1 MQGCRW
7 SCRSILL
14 SQAGAM
20 TTGQKFVDGAAAR
33 LLEALKSRSS
43 KEERFRRLTETNGD
57 SDLKKRSV
65 RGFTTSLVGEGIDF
79 VLRVGSM
86 SILARM
92 LLPEY
97 FGLLT
102 MVMVVTAVVDRLKD
116 LGLTVVTIQRKTI
129 THEEVSTLFWI
140 NAAGGLAM
148 ALIVAACAYPLALF
162 YQEPRLIPITLAM
175 ATTFIWTSLTVQHS
189 ALLNR
194 QMKYAHLA
202 AIQISTNAL
211 SLAVAIVLAWAG
223 AGYWALIAREA
234 LRTLFIA
241 AGVWMCFPWVP
252 SLPSRKAR
260 ITSMLS
266 FGGDLTVFNLIYFV
280 SSGVDK
286 ILIGR
291 LFGAASLGMY
301 RQSSQLAAL
310 PASQLM
316 YPVNNV
322 AQSVLSRLQSDPE
335 RYRRSYSKL
344 LTALC
349 AIVMPLMLFLAVFA
363 RETIFVVLGEKWLPA
378 TNILWIMAMTSFIEP
393 AISTVGAVLLTSGKS
408 RRYLITGATSSLVIV
423 ASFVAGI
430 PWGAEGVAFGHLVA
444 TYLSL
449 VPFLWWSF
457 RDTPITLRL
466 FAAAVSRP
474 LIASVLTG
482 ALLYNLKAT
491 AIFDRALPMLLFGA
505 ALMVPLYFSFW
516 LLIPGG
522 RSAMTAVWKDLMSAF
537 RESKGAS

>member
-1 MQGCRW
+1 
-7 SCRSILL
+7 
-14 SQAGAM
+14 
-20 TTGQKFVDGAAAR
+20 
-33 LLEALKSRSS
+33 
-43 KEERFRRLTETNGD
+43 
-57 SDLKKRSV
+57 
-65 RGFTTSLVGEGIDF
+65 
-79 VLRVGSM
+79 
-86 SILARM
+86 
-92 LLPEY
+92 
-97 FGLLT
+97 
-102 MVMVVTAVVDRLKD
+102 
-116 LGLTVVTIQRKTI
+116 
-129 THEEVSTLFWI
+129 
-140 NAAGGLAM
+140 
-148 ALIVAACAYPLALF
+148 
-162 YQEPRLIPITLAM
+162 
-175 ATTFIWTSLTVQHS
+175 
-189 ALLNR
+189 
-194 QMKYAHLA
+194 
-202 AIQISTNAL
+202 
-211 SLAVAIVLAWAG
+211 
-223 AGYWALIAREA
+223 
-234 LRTLFIA
+234 
-241 AGVWMCFPWVP
+241 
-252 SLPSRKAR
+252 
-260 ITSMLS
+260 MLS

-349 AIVMPLMLFLAVFA
+349 TVVMPVMLFLAVFA

-378 TNILWIMAMTSFIEP
+378 TNILWILSITSFIDP
-393 AISTVGAVLLTSGKS
+393 AISTVGAVLLTCGKS
-408 RRYLITGATSSLVIV
+408 RKYLITGAASSLIMV

-444 TYLSL
+444 TYLSI

-457 RDTPITLRL
+457 KDTPITLRL

-474 LIASVLTG
+474 LIASVLMG
-482 ALLYNLKAT
+482 ALLYNLKAA
-491 AIFDRALPMLLFGA
+491 AIFDRALPTLMFGA

-522 RSAMTAVWKDLMSAF
+522 HSAMTAVWEDLMSAF

>member
-1 MQGCRW
+1 
-7 SCRSILL
+7 
-14 SQAGAM
+14 
-20 TTGQKFVDGAAAR
+20 
-33 LLEALKSRSS
+33 
-43 KEERFRRLTETNGD
+43 
-57 SDLKKRSV
+57 LKKRSV

-266 FGGDLTVFNLIYFV
+266 FGGDLTVLQPY
-280 SSGVDK
+280 
-286 ILIGR
+286 LLR
-291 LFGAASLGMY
+291 QFGCGQNSHRTIVWRRFAG
-301 RQSSQLAAL
+301 
-310 PASQLM
+310 
-316 YPVNNV
+316 NV
-322 AQSVLSRLQSDPE
+322 QTE
-335 RYRRSYSKL
+335 
-344 LTALC
+344 
-349 AIVMPLMLFLAVFA
+349 
-363 RETIFVVLGEKWLPA
+363 
-378 TNILWIMAMTSFIEP
+378 
-393 AISTVGAVLLTSGKS
+393 
-408 RRYLITGATSSLVIV
+408 
-423 ASFVAGI
+423 
-430 PWGAEGVAFGHLVA
+430 
-444 TYLSL
+444 
-449 VPFLWWSF
+449 
-457 RDTPITLRL
+457 
-466 FAAAVSRP
+466 FAACCAPCQPTDVPGQQCRTVCPESAAVGS
-474 LIASVLTG
+474 
-482 ALLYNLKAT
+482 
-491 AIFDRALPMLLFGA
+491 
-505 ALMVPLYFSFW
+505 
-516 LLIPGG
+516 
-522 RSAMTAVWKDLMSAF
+522 
-537 RESKGAS
+537 